1 MVESSVTESKI
12 AAIRLPLTHHQ
23 YPTTSKVRKD
33 SHDILVTLES
43 VHDLYMPFWSY
54 LVHPP
59 NIFKPLPLRQ
69 LLWLHYDPH
78 PDPSHLLQPNGN
90 DGTWAFPYHQ
100 IGLSLH
106 SSTSLGHLQSS
117 RTCHRRISMNG
128 RKGKGCLGVYA

>member
-1 MVESSVTESKI
+1 MVESSVTESKT

-59 NIFKPLPLRQ
+59 NIFKPLPLWQ
-69 LLWLHYDPH
+69 LLWLHYGPR
-78 PDPSHLLQPNGN
+78 HLTYYNPME
-90 DGTWAFPYHQ
+90 TTVH
-100 IGLSLH
+100 GLSPIIKLAFLSTRPPPSVI
-106 SSTSLGHLQSS
+106 SSLQELAIVGF
-117 RTCHRRISMNG
+117 R
-128 RKGKGCLGVYA
+128 

>member
-1 MVESSVTESKI
+1 MVESSVTESKT

-59 NIFKPLPLRQ
+59 KSSSPFHFGNSCGFIMVHTRI
-69 LLWLHYDPH
+69 
-78 PDPSHLLQPNGN
+78 HLTCYNPMV
-90 DGTWAFPYHQ
+90 TTVH
-100 IGLSLH
+100 GLSPITKLVFL
-106 SSTSLGHLQSS
+106 STRPPPSVIPVFKNI
-117 RTCHRRISMNG
+117 RRMVG
-128 RKGKGCLGVYA
+128 KGKGA